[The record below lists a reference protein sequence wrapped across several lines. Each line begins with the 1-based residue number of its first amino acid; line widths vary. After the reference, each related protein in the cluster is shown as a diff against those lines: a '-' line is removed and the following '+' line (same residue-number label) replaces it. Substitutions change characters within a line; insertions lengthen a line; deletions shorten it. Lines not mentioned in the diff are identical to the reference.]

1 MRTLERKLVIKA
13 HRLPGSG
20 IFVCS
25 VLCILLQ
32 FFLTNNVVRVIAGHD
47 VNIRFHPANI
57 IMMFCAFYALA
68 TGAVP
73 FHQRCRESPGLILFV
88 FAIPLFAVYTAFFNG
103 ISGAAFY
110 FDSFWGAG
118 LLAVALEGTT
128 DRQKRLLA
136 KILLALVLLNVVFG
150 LFESLT
156 QNNIFPFVANDDIKP
171 AELQAT
177 ADFRANAFYPHP
189 LTASLITGMTF
200 FLLYVM
206 QLRFL
211 VLAPAFLL
219 ILIGLLAF
227 GGRTALFVTL
237 GMSGLAAI
245 WVVMSGIVKRNLKLE
260 VIGYIVVAVLVLPL
274 VTAIIVTQ
282 TSIADRIV
290 DTLYFDDS
298 AQVRVFQWNILNYLS
313 LKNWL
318 FGVPLQE
325 LTALKYQIGLNEVE
339 DIENFWLLLFLNLG
353 TVGFRGVPFRA
364 GHVPGPYR
372 ALWRWDVCV
381 DVDAV
386 SPDHRFRLQLAW
398 AKEQRP
404 GDRGGFP
411 GGDVGLQEL
420 HATDGAAGPRYD
432 AAHRWAQPSTDPAQD
447 RPWPARAAPSQLTR
461 GPTNAG

>member
-13 HRLPGSG
+13 RRMPGSG
-20 IFVCS
+20 IFVCA
-25 VLCILLQ
+25 VFCILLQ

-68 TGAVP
+68 SGAVP

-88 FAIPLFAVYTAFFNG
+88 FAIPVFAVYTAFFNG
-103 ISGAAFY
+103 LSGAAFY

-118 LLAVALEGTT
+118 LLAVALEGAT

-136 KILLALVLLNVVFG
+136 KILLALVLLNVLFG

-156 QNNIFPFVANDDIKP
+156 QNNIFPFVANDDVKP
-171 AELQAT
+171 AEIQAT

-211 VLAPAFLL
+211 VLAPSFLL

-237 GMSGLAAI
+237 GMSGLAAF
-245 WVVMSGIVKRNLKLE
+245 WVVMSGIIKRNLKLD
-260 VIGYIVVAVLVLPL
+260 VMGYILVAALVLPL

-282 TSIADRIV
+282 TTIADRIV

-325 LTALKYQIGLNEVE
+325 LIALKYQIGLNAVE

-353 TVGFRGVPFRA
+353 AVGFVAFLSVLGTFLVHIARYGGGMYAWMLMLSALIIDSGSNSLGQKSNDLVIEVAFLMAMA
-364 GHVPGPYR
+364 GYKNYKRQTVR
-372 ALWRWDVCV
+372 RVASTTLR
-381 DVDAV
+381 
-386 SPDHRFRLQLAW
+386 
-398 AKEQRP
+398 
-404 GDRGGFP
+404 
-411 GGDVGLQEL
+411 
-420 HATDGAAGPRYD
+420 TDGLSRARIPPRIV
-432 AAHRWAQPSTDPAQD
+432 RGL
-447 RPWPARAAPSQLTR
+447 RVLNRA
-461 GPTNAG
+461 N